1 MNEILN
7 EFAPL
12 IKMISDNLEKM
23 INNELKKYDI
33 TFSQIR
39 VLFLIYYS
47 KDKIYTLK
55 EIENA
60 FHVSQQTIAGI
71 VKRLEEKNLIYG
83 FMDEE
88 DKRIKRIK
96 ITKEGDELVGNIQR
110 EFVETKKNISKCLDE
125 EEGKVLINLL
135 QKLYIYLIDN

>member
-12 IKMISDNLEKM
+12 IKMISDNLEKR

-110 EFVETKKNISKCLDE
+110 EFVETKKIISKCLDE

>member
-12 IKMISDNLEKM
+12 IKMISDNLEKR

-88 DKRIKRIK
+88 DKRIKRIN

>member
-12 IKMISDNLEKM
+12 IKMISDNLEKR

-33 TFSQIR
+33 TFSQTR

-135 QKLYIYLIDN
+135 KKLYIYLIDN

>member
-12 IKMISDNLEKM
+12 IKMISDNLEKR

-55 EIENA
+55 EIENV

-96 ITKEGDELVGNIQR
+96 ITKEGDELVCNIQR

-125 EEGKVLINLL
+125 EERKMLINLL
-135 QKLYIYLIDN
+135 QKLYIYLIEN